1 MSKSPFNAQTL
12 ATSLR
17 AAKHQPRKRFGQ
29 NFLHDGSV
37 IRQIVDSIRLER
49 DDNLLEIGPGMGA
62 LTEPL
67 LSEVDAMT
75 VIELDR
81 DLADSLRIRIGAN
94 SHEHFTI
101 IKANAMDVDYREF
114 YSSERGKL
122 RVVGNLPYNI
132 STPILFHLLSFADVI
147 ADMHFMLQK
156 EVVERIT
163 AEVGSKIYGR
173 LSVIMQYHCD
183 TDYLLT
189 VPRGAFNPPP
199 KVTSAVFRLTPHV
212 HKPIVAEDEDYFALV
227 VRETFN
233 HRRKTLRAIFKNSTL
248 LPTLHEDDFAACAID
263 PQARP
268 ETLSVRD
275 FVTLSNHAKK
285 QESF

>member
-1 MSKSPFNAQTL
+1 MSKPSFDAETL
-12 ATSLR
+12 SASLR

-29 NFLHDGSV
+29 NFLHDRSV
-37 IRQIVDSIRLER
+37 IREIVDSIHLSR
-49 DDNLLEIGPGMGA
+49 DENLIEIGPGMGA

-67 LSEVDAMT
+67 LAEVDAMT
-75 VIELDR
+75 VVELDR

-94 SHEHFTI
+94 SHPNFTV
-101 IKANAMDVDYREF
+101 IKANAMHVDYREL
-114 YSSERGKL
+114 YSPERGKL

-132 STPILFHLLSFADVI
+132 STPILFHLLSYADVI
-147 ADMHFMLQK
+147 QDMHFMLQK

-173 LSVIMQYHCD
+173 LSIIMQYHCD

-199 KVTSAVFRLTPHV
+199 KVTSAVFRLTPHID
-212 HKPIVAEDEDYFALV
+212 KPIVAEDEQHFAIV

-233 HRRKTLRAIFKNSTL
+233 HRRKTLRAIFKN
-248 LPTLHEDDFAACAID
+248 
-263 PQARP
+263 QR
-268 ETLSVRD
+268 
-275 FVTLSNHAKK
+275 
-285 QESF
+285 

>member
-1 MSKSPFNAQTL
+1 MSKSSFNAQALT
-12 ATSLR
+12 ASLQSV
-17 AAKHQPRKRFGQ
+17 KHQPRKRFGQ
-29 NFLHDGSV
+29 NFLHDDSI
-37 IRQIVDSIRLER
+37 IRQIVDSIHLER
-49 DDNLLEIGPGMGA
+49 DDNLVEIGPGMGA

-67 LSEVDAMT
+67 LAEVDAMT

-94 SHEHFTI
+94 SHPNFTI
-101 IKANAMDVDYREF
+101 IKANAMDVDYRDL
-114 YSSERGKL
+114 YSAERGKL

-147 ADMHFMLQK
+147 QDMHFMLQK

-163 AEVGSKIYGR
+163 ADVGSKTYGR
-173 LSVIMQYHCD
+173 LSVIMQYHCE

-199 KVTSAVFRLTPHV
+199 KVTSAVFRLTPYV
-212 HKPIVAEDEDYFALV
+212 DKPIVADDEPYFAIV

-233 HRRKTLRAIFKNSTL
+233 HRRKTLRAIFKKSTL
-248 LPTLHEDDFAACAID
+248 LPTLSEDDFAVCNID

-268 ETLSVRD
+268 ETLSVSD
-275 FVTLSNHAKK
+275 FVALSNQAKRL
-285 QESF
+285 EV

>member
-1 MSKSPFNAQTL
+1 MSNPSFDAQTL
-12 ATSLR
+12 AASLR
-17 AAKHQPRKRFGQ
+17 TAKHQPRKRFGQ
-29 NFLHDGSV
+29 NFLHDNSV
-37 IRQIVDSIRLER
+37 IREIVESIRLSP
-49 DDNLLEIGPGMGA
+49 DDNLIEIGPGMGA

-67 LSEVDAMT
+67 LAEVEAMT
-75 VIELDR
+75 VVELDR

-94 SHEHFTI
+94 SHPNFTI
-101 IKANAMDVDYREF
+101 IKANAMHVDYREL
-114 YSSERGKL
+114 YSEAKGKL

-132 STPILFHLLSFADVI
+132 STPILFHLLGYADVI
-147 ADMHFMLQK
+147 QDMHFMLQK

-163 AEVGSKIYGR
+163 ADVGSKTYGR
-173 LSVIMQYHCD
+173 LSIIMQYYCD

-212 HKPIVAEDEDYFALV
+212 QKPVIAEDEEHFAIV

-233 HRRKTLRAIFKNSTL
+233 HRRKTLRAIFKKSTL
-248 LPTLHEDDFAACAID
+248 LPTLTEDDFASCNID

-268 ETLSVRD
+268 ETLSVSD
-275 FVTLSNHAKK
+275 FVALSNHSRTL
-285 QESF
+285 EI

>member
-1 MSKSPFNAQTL
+1 MSKPSFDAKTL
-12 ATSLR
+12 SDSLR

-29 NFLHDGSV
+29 NFLHDRSV
-37 IRQIVDSIRLER
+37 IREIVESIRLER
-49 DDNLLEIGPGMGA
+49 DDNLIEIGPGMGA

-67 LSEVDAMT
+67 LAEVDAMT

-94 SHEHFTI
+94 SHPNFTI
-101 IKANAMDVDYREF
+101 IKDNAMNVDYRAL
-114 YSSERGKL
+114 YTLERGKL

-132 STPILFHLLSFADVI
+132 STPILFHLLSYADVI
-147 ADMHFMLQK
+147 QDMHFMLQK

-163 AEVGSKIYGR
+163 ADVGSKTYGR

-199 KVTSAVFRLTPHV
+199 KVTSAVFRLTPHIN
-212 HKPIVAEDEDYFALV
+212 KPIVAEDEQYFAIV

-248 LPTLHEDDFAACAID
+248 LPTLSEDDFAACGID
-263 PQARP
+263 QQARP
-268 ETLSVRD
+268 ETLSVSD
-275 FVTLSNHAKK
+275 FVALSNQAKSL
-285 QESF
+285 EV